1 MFPVKRNY
9 TFLAPRFPGHLQ
21 LFPCDL
27 EVTTYTCY
35 NMISTHSC
43 WLKFFLLL
51 KTILRTIS
59 FHKLSQS
66 PPHSHSC
73 LRNPSLLSVHNLLS
87 VHLSQSTVNPF
98 LSPLQSQAL
107 QKEGTL
113 GVCCTAKET
122 TLLCRLGKLPT
133 AAATCPRVTP
143 PSWSLHK
150 CHANTMLS
158 TLFQIK
164 ST

>member
-1 MFPVKRNY
+1 MGSSSQTRSRPLGPLNLESRVLATRPLAK
-9 TFLAPRFPGHLQ
+9 FLDFF
-21 LFPCDL
+21 LFSNPFSQFIPL
-27 EVTTYTCY
+27 
-35 NMISTHSC
+35 STLH
-43 WLKFFLLL
+43 FFLLL

-122 TLLCRLGKLPT
+122 TLLCRLGKLLT
-133 AAATCPRVTP
+133 AAATCPGVTP
-143 PSWSLHK
+143 PS
-150 CHANTMLS
+150 
-158 TLFQIK
+158 
-164 ST
+164 